1 MALAAAC
8 GVMAQPISGLQAA
21 KALSSVNAD
30 HVAPLPRLCKAP
42 ACRSAGKKAAAT
54 IRAQNQGDQSQKP
67 QHSHS
72 AKKVVNRRLIL
83 GGAAA
88 GLAAVVGCPVCDA
101 LNGVATGS
109 AQAAEWS
116 YGDLAGPSEWGEVC
130 KTGTSQS
137 PIDITL
143 KAPLITSDNSLG
155 PLSFNYKRVDA
166 TFLNTGH
173 GTMQVQ
179 YRRCRR
185 F

>member
-1 MALAAAC
+1 MALAAVC
-8 GVMAQPISGLQAA
+8 GVAAQTVSHLQAA
-21 KALSSVNAD
+21 KALSSANAD
-30 HVAPLPRLCKAP
+30 HVAPVPSLCKAP
-42 ACRSAGKKAAAT
+42 VCRAAGKIVAAT
-54 IRAQNQGDQSQKP
+54 IRAQTQSEKSQKP

-72 AKKVVNRRLIL
+72 TKKKVNRRLIL

-101 LNGVATGS
+101 LNGMTSGS

-130 KTGTSQS
+130 KTGTRQS

-166 TFLNTGH
+166 SFLNTGH
-173 GTMQVQ
+173 GTMQVFVQ
-179 YRRCRR
+179 
-185 F
+185 FN